1 MSEEATM
8 SDNMSFWAHLDE
20 LRKRLIFSVLS
31 VVILAIPAGYYWEQI
46 FDIIMV
52 WPLRFTVNRPEI
64 ITTAPAEAFL
74 LSIKI
79 AIASGIL
86 AASPIIFFQLWRF
99 IAPGLFPNE
108 RRVILPAAFFSTIAF
123 ATGVSFCYYLL
134 PFILKVLTAVGEGRL
149 KMMYTSANYLGFF
162 LKLMMAFGLV
172 FELPVISFVLSK
184 LNLISPRFL
193 IKQTKYALVASFIIA
208 AILTPPDVISQVL
221 LALPL
226 MVLYGISII
235 VCVVARPKKE
245 KIK

>member
-1 MSEEATM
+1 MSEATTVE
-8 SDNMSFWAHLDE
+8 SMSFWAHIDE
-20 LRKRLIFSVLS
+20 LRKRLIFSVIS
-31 VVILAIPAGYYWEQI
+31 VVVMAIPCGYYWEQI
-46 FDIIMV
+46 FDIIMI
-52 WPLRFTVNRPEI
+52 WPLKYTVNTPEI

-79 AIASGIL
+79 AIATGVV

-99 IAPGLFPNE
+99 VAPGLFPNE
-108 RRVILPAAFFSTIAF
+108 KKIILPAALFSTVAF
-123 ATGVSFCYYLL
+123 ASGITFCYYLL
-134 PFILKVLTAVGEGRL
+134 PFILKVLTTVGNGRL

-162 LKLMMAFGLV
+162 LKLMLAFGLV

-184 LNLISPRFL
+184 MNLITPKFL
-193 IKQTKYALVASFIIA
+193 IKQTKYAVVASFILA

-235 VCVVARPKKE
+235 VCFFARPKKE
-245 KIK
+245 KVK